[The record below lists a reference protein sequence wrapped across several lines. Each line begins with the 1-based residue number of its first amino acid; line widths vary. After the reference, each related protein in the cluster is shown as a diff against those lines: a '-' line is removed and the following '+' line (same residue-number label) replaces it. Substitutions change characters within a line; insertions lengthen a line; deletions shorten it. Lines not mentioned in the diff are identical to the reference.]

1 MARIIAPV
9 VICRVM
15 VFLSR
20 IDFSSGSRRCRFFTV
35 SEFFQSVKLD
45 CVPGQLDRGGHDG
58 VEGGFRQELH
68 AHLPLDMGR
77 KAPLSDLLRI
87 QEGAFGI
94 CAGIGVLSG
103 AGGVQTFKCL
113 YKGFFAALIINAQA
127 ARIPEDSDVR
137 SLGKGQNG
145 QAELSGFF
153 QADLSGCEPDPDP
166 ARGSV
171 LY

>member
-1 MARIIAPV
+1 MLP
-9 VICRVM
+9 
-15 VFLSR
+15 VFL
-20 IDFSSGSRRCRFFTV
+20 FS
-35 SEFFQSVKLD
+35 ELFQSVKLD
-45 CVPGQLDRGGHDG
+45 SVPGQLDGRGHDG
-58 VEGGFRQELH
+58 VEGGFRQKLH
-68 AHLPLDMGR
+68 AHLPLDVRR

-94 CAGIGVLSG
+94 GTGIGRISK
-103 AGGVQTFKCL
+103 AGGVQAFKCL

-127 ARIPEDSDVR
+127 ACIPEDSDVR

-166 ARGSV
+166 ARFFCTSIIITDSRE